1 MKWLVV
7 AAALAA
13 APGHELGVWQMN
25 PARSSFQPGPPP
37 QSMSA
42 TYEPLDTGVRA
53 TIVGVD
59 AAGRPFSMG
68 YTAFYDGKE
77 WPLSGSPIASTA
89 TFRRIDESTVERIDR
104 RWGRPVQVV
113 VRTVSPNGREAMVIE
128 KGAGW
133 YNMIVFE
140 RK

>member
-1 MKWLVV
+1 LVI
-7 AAALAA
+7 ALAA
-13 APGHELGVWQMN
+13 TPLLAQNEGFGVWQMN
-25 PARSSFQPGPPP
+25 PARSSFQPGPAP

-59 AAGRPFSMG
+59 DKGKPFSVG

-89 TFRRIDESTVERIDR
+89 TFRRIDENTVERIDR
-104 RWGRPVQVV
+104 RYGRPVQIV
-113 VRTVSPNGREAMVIE
+113 VRTVSPDGREAMVIE
-128 KGAGW
+128 KGQSW
-133 YNMIVFE
+133 YNVIIFE
-140 RK
+140 RR